1 MASLSSA
8 LPSEMSCAM
17 WRGVDDMQLERQPVP
32 TPGPR
37 DVLLRVAACGICAT
51 DLHLLDGSIP
61 LYKPPRILG
70 HEMSGEVVAVGPDV
84 RSVIVGGAVAIDPN
98 TPCGACYY
106 CHEAL
111 PYMCPDRVS
120 LIGGFAEYL
129 LVPEQAV
136 YPMPG
141 GLPVEY
147 GALAEPLSCC
157 LRAVD
162 RAGLRAGGTVAIV
175 GGGTIG
181 LLLLQL
187 AKRSGAAL
195 VAMSEPDP
203 ERRAL
208 SLSLG
213 ADLAI
218 DPSRE
223 DPRERLL
230 DATGGIGVDVAFE
243 AVGAVVTAQTAISL
257 PRRGGTVILMG
268 VPPATAELTLK
279 TYELF
284 ERELT
289 IRTSFIRAYE
299 FRRAVELLAVLDVEP
314 LLGTRYPLER
324 VHDAFESASS
334 RRGVKTL
341 VTPSSA
347 KTKGA
352 G

>member
-1 MASLSSA
+1 VPGSLSA
-8 LPSEMSCAM
+8 LPSEMTCAM
-17 WRGVDDMQLERQPVP
+17 WRGIDDMRLERQPVP
-32 TPGPR
+32 APGPR

-61 LYKPPRILG
+61 LYTPPRVLG

-84 RSVIVGGAVAIDPN
+84 RAVSIGQAVAVDPN

-106 CHEAL
+106 CHEGL
-111 PYMCPDRVS
+111 PYMCPQRVS

-129 LVPEQAV
+129 LVPEQAA
-136 YPMPG
+136 YPMPA

-147 GALAEPLSCC
+147 GAIAEPLSCC

-162 RAGLRAGGTVAIV
+162 RASLRAGGTVAIV

-203 ERRAL
+203 ERRELAVR
-208 SLSLG
+208 LG

-218 DPSRE
+218 DPTRE

-230 DATGGIGVDVAFE
+230 DATGGIGVDCAFE
-243 AVGAVVTAQTAISL
+243 AVGSVLTARAAISL
-257 PRRGGTVILMG
+257 PRRSGTVILMG
-268 VPPATAELTLK
+268 VPPATAELTLN

-289 IRTSFIRAYE
+289 IRTSFIRTFE

-314 LLGTRYPLER
+314 LLGTRYPLAR
-324 VHDAFESASS
+324 VHDAFESAGS

-341 VTPSSA
+341 VAPQVGLSA
-347 KTKGA
+347 
-352 G
+352 

>member
-1 MASLSSA
+1 MA
-8 LPSEMSCAM
+8 CAM
-17 WRGVDDMQLERQPVP
+17 WRGVDDMRLERQAVPVP
-32 TPGPR
+32 EGR
-37 DVLLRVAACGICAT
+37 DVLIRVAACGICAT

-70 HEMSGEVVAVGPDV
+70 HEMSGTVVAVGPDV
-84 RSVIVGGAVAIDPN
+84 TSVAVGTAVAIDPN
-98 TPCGACYY
+98 ISCGACFY

-111 PYMCPDRVS
+111 PYMCASRTS

-129 LVPEQAV
+129 KVPEMTAFTL
-136 YPMPG
+136 PAG
-141 GLPVEY
+141 IPVEW
-147 GALAEPLSCC
+147 GAIAEPLSCC
-157 LRAVD
+157 LRASE

-175 GGGTIG
+175 GAGTIG

-195 VAMSEPDP
+195 VAVSEPEP

-208 SLSLG
+208 ATRLG

-218 DPSRE
+218 DPSVD

-230 DATGGIGVDVAFE
+230 AATGGVGVDVAFE
-243 AVGAVVTAQTAISL
+243 AVGAAVTQQTAVSL
-257 PRRGGTVILMG
+257 PRRSGTVVLIG

-289 IRTSFIRAYE
+289 IRTSFIRAQE

-314 LLGTRYPLER
+314 LLGTRFPLER
-324 VHDAFESASS
+324 VHDAFKAAGS
-334 RRGVKTL
+334 RQGVKTL
-341 VTPSSA
+341 VTP
-347 KTKGA
+347 
-352 G
+352 